1 MCTDRG
7 HLCVEAWVL
16 GLVPVLGGQR
26 AVAAAAAV
34 ALPREHGV
42 RLRHRLRRRI
52 RPLEVVRQLLEV
64 TVRLPEVISRF
75 LEVSRRFLEV
85 GVELRLEEAVEAV
98 AGLVGEHLVLVEVSP
113 GEVLHYGARPLLAA
127 RCWRLLQPLE
137 LRGPGEVTQNLAR
150 QLLVSPEPLVSLL
163 LALAANSA
171 SVD

>member
-1 MCTDRG
+1 MYKDLC

-64 TVRLPEVISRF
+64 ISRF
-75 LEVSRRFLEV
+75 LEVSWRFLEV
-85 GVELRLEEAVEAV
+85 GVGLGLEEAVEAV
-98 AGLVGEHLVLVEVSP
+98 AGLVGEHLVLVEVGP

>member
-34 ALPREHGV
+34 ALPREHRV
-42 RLRHRLRRRI
+42 RPRHRLRRRL

-64 TVRLPEVISRF
+64 TVRLLEVISRF

-85 GVELRLEEAVEAV
+85 GVDLRLEEAVEAV

-150 QLLVSPEPLVSLL
+150 QLLVSPEPLVSLV

>member
-42 RLRHRLRRRI
+42 RPRHRLRRWI
-52 RPLEVVRQLLEV
+52 RPLEVVRQFLEV
-64 TVRLPEVISRF
+64 TIRLPEVISRF
-75 LEVSRRFLEV
+75 LEVSWRFLEV
-85 GVELRLEEAVEAV
+85 GVGLGLEEAVEAV
-98 AGLVGEHLVLVEVSP
+98 AGLVGEHLVLVEVGP

>member
-26 AVAAAAAV
+26 AVPAAAAV

-42 RLRHRLRRRI
+42 RLRHRLRSRFRL
-52 RPLEVVRQLLEV
+52 LEVVRQLLEV
-64 TVRLPEVISRF
+64 TVRLLEVISRF

-85 GVELRLEEAVEAV
+85 GVGLRLEEAVEAV
-98 AGLVGEHLVLVEVSP
+98 AGLVGEHLVLVEVSS

-171 SVD
+171 SVN